1 MSDPTRFMN
10 AYVDNAIGMIHEN
23 ISNIL
28 QLKTQL
34 RVSNEIIAEK
44 DSVINSL
51 NSQLEN
57 NKTNIEEINLLRE
70 RVASLEQTNNSL
82 VNQNSHLNT
91 ALNQIA
97 TMKKEIREKDS
108 LIAELQL
115 KLSSPRKKINIKS
128 KLEPSSENDF

>member
-44 DSVINSL
+44 DSVISSL

-57 NKTNIEEINLLRE
+57 NKTNIEETNLLRE

>member
-1 MSDPTRFMN
+1 MN

-44 DSVINSL
+44 DSVISSL

-57 NKTNIEEINLLRE
+57 NKTNIEETNLLRE